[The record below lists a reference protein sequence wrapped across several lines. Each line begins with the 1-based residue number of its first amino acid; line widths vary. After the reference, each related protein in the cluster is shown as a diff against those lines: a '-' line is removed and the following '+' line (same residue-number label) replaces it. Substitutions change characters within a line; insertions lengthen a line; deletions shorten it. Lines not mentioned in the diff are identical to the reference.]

1 MRIDM
6 WLDTCDPW
14 SYLGL
19 RHLRTAVSRCEHG
32 TEIEVYL
39 HAYLLDPD
47 LEAALDKPRI
57 VALVESGAASLEE
70 VREADERMR
79 ALGAREG
86 IRFDFDSLIIAPTSR
101 AHRVIAAAHDAD
113 IDNDTVA
120 GPDSLHLKVAEAI
133 MRSHFEM
140 GLDISH
146 PEVLIGCAQDIGMP
160 PDLAA
165 LAVGDEEWASRV
177 YSDYQMAMHMGGGLG
192 SHLRHGFPIPRRRTS
207 DRHFLVDGHQ
217 TVTAFSNI
225 LATAWDNARKDRA

>member
-120 GPDSLHLKVAEAI
+120 GPDSLHLKVAA
-133 MRSHFEM
+133 RPCRPRCWRRGM
-140 GLDISH
+140 GLARLLRLSD
-146 PEVLIGCAQDIGMP
+146 
-160 PDLAA
+160 
-165 LAVGDEEWASRV
+165 GDA
-177 YSDYQMAMHMGGGLG
+177 HGGGLG

-207 DRHFLVDGHQ
+207 DRHSIFQHPGHC
-217 TVTAFSNI
+217 
-225 LATAWDNARKDRA
+225 LG